1 MAVVSREEIRG
12 IVDRLRKEGK
22 RIVLANGC
30 FDLIHVGHVRYLREA
45 KKAGDVLVVAINS
58 DSSVRRLKGK
68 GRPLMGERERAEIVD
83 SFEFVDYVFI
93 FEEDNVEQIL
103 KELRPHFHAKGG
115 DYTPETVPEREVAAQ
130 IGTKVIITGGEKVE
144 STSSIIE
151 RIKRTFASE

>member
-1 MAVVSREEIRG
+1 MVSREEIRR
-12 IVDRLRKEGK
+12 IVHQLRQQGK
-22 RIVLANGC
+22 KIVLANGC

-45 KKAGDVLVVAINS
+45 KQAGDVLVVAGNS
-58 DSSVRRLKGK
+58 DTSVRKLKGK

-93 FEEDNVEQIL
+93 FEEDNVKQIL
-103 KELRPHFHAKGG
+103 RELRPHFHAKGG

-130 IGTKVIITGGEKVE
+130 VGAKVIITGGGKVE

-151 RIKRTFASE
+151 RIKRTFGKG

>member
-1 MAVVSREEIRG
+1 MAIVSREEIRR
-12 IVDRLRKEGK
+12 IVHQLRQQGK

-45 KKAGDVLVVAINS
+45 KQAGDVLVVAVNS
-58 DSSVRRLKGK
+58 DSSVRKLKGK

-103 KELRPHFHAKGG
+103 RELRPHFHAKGG
-115 DYTPETVPEREVAAQ
+115 DYTPETVPERKVAEEVGAQ
-130 IGTKVIITGGEKVE
+130 VIITGGGKVE

-151 RIKRTFASE
+151 RIKRTFGKG